1 VQAAGTTAAQIGTRR
16 EEARGMSD
24 AGKDA
29 KVAAPPSAKPSPII
43 LGLTVLNL
51 GASGFAAF
59 KLATAKA
66 AHASPAAHQE
76 APPPGNEVEGPL
88 KALDPFV
95 VNLNEPGTARYLKVV
110 IEFEMADAKAAKA
123 ADKSKQVI
131 RDEIL
136 RYLSGLS
143 LAATLGGEAK
153 DKIRDDLKTRIDS
166 VLGEGRLRRMFF
178 QEFVVQ

>member
-1 VQAAGTTAAQIGTRR
+1 
-16 EEARGMSD
+16 MSD

-29 KVAAPPSAKPSPII
+29 KTAGPPSAKPSPII

-59 KLATAKA
+59 KLATAHA
-66 AHASPAAHQE
+66 AHAPAEQHEA
-76 APPPGNEVEGPL
+76 APPPGNEIEGPL
-88 KALDPFV
+88 KAFDPFV

-110 IEFEMADAKAAKA
+110 IEFEMADAKAAHA

-136 RYLSGLS
+136 RYLSSLN

-153 DKIRDDLKTRIDS
+153 DKIRDDLKERVDS
-166 VLGEGRLRRMFF
+166 VLGEGRVRRMFF